1 MSSSA
6 RLNKVER
13 KRIRRWRN
21 RTALLS
27 QLVALVIIAWGCC
40 STVGWANA
48 ATARAAGAPVN
59 LVLGL
64 LIPTASGTCVSDAFD
79 CEYVAAHDSHAYGVQ
94 RALAAGYLPGA
105 NVSIVW
111 YSTGTTDDSGVG
123 MSVFAALDAIKAGAV
138 GILGGGTSD
147 SSMKISLV
155 TSAFRLP
162 ICSFIAGSAMLS
174 DKTLFPWFFRFVDS
188 ARSLSASIIAL
199 MSVMGWS
206 RFAIWSESG
215 NSFIESTRSLV
226 RSRALKAGF
235 EVLWDMDFADVA
247 TQQDR
252 MLAGLDQL
260 IDTDTQILLVLHYST
275 SGGSDAVEF
284 LEQQGWFRSGQR
296 VVLYLNSIIPEMQDR
311 APDALESVVNSA
323 SLMLVD
329 SRTFITTLFD
339 DWKAEYEQRR
349 GFPYACGYSMVAGL
363 HRLVHETPHATL
375 ADLAARSPALYQN
388 MKLSFFRIEHPLGAN
403 DIPLKLD
410 EFGDVSAAYTWF
422 AAAMV
427 NYSQPRNSTSRYY
440 KRNIVGIP
448 TRAGEASPIHLGD
461 YVFPGL
467 APGQIPSDRGPQI
480 LNNMTATSP
489 SGIAVLSLS
498 AVFAAIV
505 LASIVYLHCLPRGR
519 THPYVRCASHL
530 NLAMVAVACLMVLI
544 SGIGTIDIPIA
555 TWVCAAGDVL
565 MAAGSIAMTAPAVPR
580 MWYLSQQQSLRRS
593 LLAVRRIRTVSG
605 IDSQRPSAPGSLVP
619 LTTRGL
625 VRRSTRS
632 MTPFDATALAP
643 NPSRATVAESLQRS
657 SGSTRGLPWK
667 RSRRDLETEER
678 IVEQALSGQFSW
690 PLVRSSLWFCGLPL
704 GFLLGLAIWH
714 VMETKYTIAAVYPSR
729 GNVVYTCRP
738 ASTDQ
743 VVMYWS
749 LCVGCLACVVLIGL
763 MYSLRCWRNPYNAS
777 EAKRTVFLLIN
788 VCVVHILLFALAS
801 TTSILLRF
809 ASFNVLLLLYFAVSS
824 WLLIV
829 GPIVWHVRKARHAT
843 NFASFQAPKHG
854 SASVTGDDE
863 SASRTARQVPSLM
876 SSASVG
882 EDRRLTRDGRESPTV
897 LAPSGSGT
905 ESATSPPRRITI
917 LESPSVAPSM
927 TGLGGLT
934 TVTEYREASIFHDD
948 DADDD
953 LADPG
958 GDQVSGETAYRTVVF
973 DAHVRQAVPRHMRTE
988 VSSKSRLSGVVDW
1001 CLSWSWVRGLV
1012 GSQYMDW
1019 IPHELW
1025 CIVQKEGFDETVVED
1040 DGSLDIKVGAPL
1052 PGYLHV
1058 SHAGPKEDA
1067 MHSGFYPMS
1076 TYRAH
1081 LIPPRPTPSAHP
1093 STAPAERPAPTLR
1106 TPGTEQ
1112 EDFGLM
1118 RLDSPPPT
1126 TAPPSTGT
1134 RVLVL
1139 RVVDAGETTRAFT
1152 VRFASGDHG
1161 ARFLALLNA
1170 HSVGPAAV
1178 PRRASA
1184 HDAPHSALTIQR
1196 RDTTRGRGR
1205 NGVAEAIMSRIEH

>member
-1 MSSSA
+1 M
-6 RLNKVER
+6 
-13 KRIRRWRN
+13 
-21 RTALLS
+21 T
-27 QLVALVIIAWGCC
+27 
-40 STVGWANA
+40 
-48 ATARAAGAPVN
+48 
-59 LVLGL
+59 L
-64 LIPTASGTCVSDAFD
+64 LIPAASGTCVGDAFD

-123 MSVFAALDAIKAGAV
+123 LSVFAALGPFVIDDHGKRGSFADVVASNFEDAIKAGAA

-188 ARSLSASIIAL
+188 ARSLSTSIIAL
-199 MSVMGWS
+199 MRVMGWS
-206 RFAIWSESG
+206 RFALWSESG

-247 TQQDR
+247 TQRDR

-260 IDTDTQILLVLHYST
+260 IGTDTQILLLLHYST

-284 LEQQGWFRSGQR
+284 LEQQGWFRSGHR

-311 APDALESVVNSA
+311 APDALESAVKDA
-323 SLMLVD
+323 AIMFVD
-329 SRTFITTLFD
+329 SRSFITTLFD
-339 DWKAEYEQRR
+339 DWKAQYEQTH
-349 GFPYACGYSMVAGL
+349 GFPYPEGEVRNWIEGYACGYSMVAGL

-388 MKLSFFRIEHPLGAN
+388 MNLSFFRIDHPLGAN

-410 EFGDVSAAYTWF
+410 EYGDVSAAYTWF
-422 AAAMV
+422 GAAMV

-440 KRNIVGIP
+440 KRDIVGIP
-448 TRAGEASPIHLGD
+448 TRAGDSSPIHLGD

-467 APGQIPSDRGPQI
+467 APGQIPSDRGPQT

-489 SGIAVLSLS
+489 GGIAVLAFS
-498 AVFAAIV
+498 AMFAAIV
-505 LASIVYLHCLPRGR
+505 LASIVYLHCMPRGR
-519 THPYVRCASHL
+519 THPHVRCASHL
-530 NLAMVAVACLMVLI
+530 NLAMVAVACLMVLV
-544 SGIGTIDIPIA
+544 SGLGTIDIPIA
-555 TWVCAAGDVL
+555 TWVCATGDVL
-565 MAAGSIAMTAPAVPR
+565 MAVGSVAMILPAVPR
-580 MWYLSQQQSLRRS
+580 MWYLSRQQSLRRS

-605 IDSQRPSAPGSLVP
+605 IDSQRPSTPGSPEP

-632 MTPFDATALAP
+632 MTPFNATASALS
-643 NPSRATVAESLQRS
+643 PSRTTVAESLPRS
-657 SGSTRGLPWK
+657 LDSMRGLPWK
-667 RSRRDLETEER
+667 RSRRDLEAAER
-678 IVEQALSGQFSW
+678 LVEKALSGQCSW
-690 PLVRSSLWFCGLPL
+690 PLVHSSLWFCGLPL
-704 GFLLGLAIWH
+704 GFLVGLAIWH
-714 VMETKYTIAAVYPSR
+714 VMETNYTIAAVHPSR

-749 LCVGCLACVVLIGL
+749 LCVGCLAFVVLIGL
-763 MYSLRCWRNPYNAS
+763 MYALRCWRNPYNAS

-788 VCVVHILLFALAS
+788 VSVVHVLLFALAS
-801 TTSILLRF
+801 TTSLLLRF
-809 ASFNVLLLLYFAVSS
+809 ASFNVLLLLYFSVSS

-829 GPIVWHVRKARHAT
+829 GPIVWHVRKARHAAS
-843 NFASFQAPKHG
+843 FASFQAPKHG
-854 SASVTGDDE
+854 SASVTGDE
-863 SASRTARQVPSLM
+863 SASRTARQVPSLV
-876 SSASVG
+876 SSTSVG
-882 EDRRLTRDGRESPTV
+882 EDRRQTRDGHESPTV
-897 LAPSGSGT
+897 LVPAGSSI

-934 TVTEYREASIFHDD
+934 TVTEYREASIYHDD
-948 DADDD
+948 DDDD

-973 DAHVRQAVPRHMRTE
+973 DVHARKAVPRHMRSE
-988 VSSKSRLSGVVDW
+988 VGKKGRLNNAVEW
-1001 CLSWSWVRGLV
+1001 CLSWSWIRGLV

-1025 CIVQKEGFDETVVED
+1025 CIVPKEGFGETVVEN
-1040 DGSLDIKVGAPL
+1040 DGSIDNVGASP

-1067 MHSGFYPMS
+1067 MHSGFCPMS

-1081 LIPPRPTPSAHP
+1081 LIPPRPTPAARHA
-1093 STAPAERPAPTLR
+1093 TAPRRA
-1106 TPGTEQ
+1106 GTEH

-1118 RLDSPPPT
+1118 RLDSSPPT

-1139 RVVDAGETTRAFT
+1139 RVVDAGQTTRAFT
-1152 VRFASGDHG
+1152 VRFASADHG
-1161 ARFLALLNA
+1161 VRFLALLNA
-1170 HSVGPAAV
+1170 HSVETAAI
-1178 PRRASA
+1178 PRRTSA
-1184 HDAPHSALTIQR
+1184 HDASALTIRR
-1196 RDTTRGRGR
+1196 RDTARGRGR
-1205 NGVAEAIMSRIEH
+1205 SGMAEAIMSRIEH